1 MKFEMTSYD
10 SGFII
15 HVGIL
20 LLETQ
25 IMYREGDC
33 LRVVFSFFY
42 LYLFIFI
49 LHSFSVS
56 GFFCG
61 VGAGVELGIC
71 IISFVHKP
79 LISQDLHCLDCVG

>member
-1 MKFEMTSYD
+1 MTPGS
-10 SGFII
+10 SSMSVFCC
-15 HVGIL
+15 L
-20 LLETQ
+20 RPK

-33 LRVVFSFFY
+33 LRVVFSF
-42 LYLFIFI
+42 LFILFLFI

-61 VGAGVELGIC
+61 VGAGMELGIC

-79 LISQDLHCLDCVG
+79 LISQDLRCLDCVG